1 MNEISA
7 MISDQD
13 LQKANLALKVA
24 SNVILANNSP
34 AAHQAVIGMAIQASS
49 SELIQGNFTFKETI
63 KNFFKV
69 AATGGV
75 LENGASQMLLNFVNL
90 KSQGAA
96 ACLAIAIANS

>member
-1 MNEISA
+1 M
-7 MISDQD
+7 
-13 LQKANLALKVA
+13 ALKVA
-24 SNVILANNSP
+24 TNVIKANNSP
-34 AAHQAVIGMAIQASS
+34 ACHQAVIGMAIQASS
-49 SELIQGNFTFKETI
+49 SEMIQGNMLFKETI

-69 AATGGV
+69 AAVSGV